1 MFCLDERLQ
10 ADTEYLG
17 HFPLCQV
24 LLMKDSRYPWVIL
37 VPAKKGMSEYY
48 HLSAKDRAQLMEES
62 SRVAEKMADHFS
74 ADSMNVAE
82 LGNIV
87 SQLHVHHVARNEGD
101 PAWPGPVW
109 GHSPMVP
116 YDEAALAERKKELL
130 ELFDSYFIDES
141 EIPGED
147 ASNVYW

>member
-1 MFCLDERLQ
+1 MFCLDPRLQ

-37 VPAKKGMSEYY
+37 VPAKKGMTEYY

-87 SQLHVHHVARNEGD
+87 AQLHVHHVVRKKSD

-116 YDEAALAERKKELL
+116 YEAAALETRKKELQ
-130 ELFDSYFIDES
+130 ELFESYFIDET
-141 EIPGED
+141 EIPQGD
-147 ASNVYW
+147 SSNVYW